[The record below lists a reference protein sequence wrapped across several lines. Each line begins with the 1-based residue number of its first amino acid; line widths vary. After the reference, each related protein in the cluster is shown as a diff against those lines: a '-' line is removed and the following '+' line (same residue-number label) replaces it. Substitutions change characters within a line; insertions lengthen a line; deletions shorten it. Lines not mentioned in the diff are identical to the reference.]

1 MPKDVNKKA
10 EEVIETGDTQA
21 TEPNQTTEEI
31 KFEDLAPEVQKFIDR
46 ERGKASMTA
55 REKAKRDAL
64 KDPDIRKALQEELE
78 AEATLTAE
86 QKVERRLREAQTI
99 ENRAIAREK
108 LVESGITGEEL
119 SEILELVVTDDQ
131 EATLAKV
138 EKFAGVVKKAVE
150 KEQERNTRKA
160 LQQTPKP
167 KSQNTETKD
176 FKDMGFEERMR
187 LKEADPAKY
196 KAEMEKLRTK
206 I

>member
-1 MPKDVNKKA
+1 MLEDVNKKA
-10 EEVIETGDTQA
+10 DDVIETDDTQA
-21 TEPNQTTEEI
+21 TEPNQAMEEI

-46 ERGKASMTA
+46 ERGKASTTA

-86 QKVERRLREAQTI
+86 QKVERRMKEAQTI

-167 KSQNTETKD
+167 KSQNTETKE

>member
-1 MPKDVNKKA
+1 MLEDVNKKPDG
-10 EEVIETGDTQA
+10 VIETDDTQA
-21 TEPNQTTEEI
+21 TEPNQAMEEI

-46 ERGKASMTA
+46 ERGKASTTA

-86 QKVERRLREAQTI
+86 QKVERRMKEAQTI

-167 KSQNTETKD
+167 KSQNTETKE

>member
-55 REKAKRDAL
+55 RENAKRDAL

>member
-1 MPKDVNKKA
+1 MPEDVNKQT

-21 TEPNQTTEEI
+21 TEPNQTMEEI
-31 KFEDLAPEVQKFIDR
+31 KFEDLSPEIQKFIDR

-55 REKAKRDAL
+55 REKARRDAL
-64 KDPDIRKALQEELE
+64 KDPDIRKTLQDELE

-86 QKVERRLREAQTI
+86 QKVERRLKEALTI
-99 ENRAIAREK
+99 ESRALAREK
-108 LVESGITGEEL
+108 LVDNGITGEEL
-119 SEILELVVTDDQ
+119 SEILELVVTDDKD
-131 EATLAKV
+131 ATLARV
-138 EKFAGVVKKAVE
+138 DKFAGVVKKALE

-160 LQQTPKP
+160 LQNTPKP
-167 KSQNTETKD
+167 KTQTTETKD
-176 FKDMGFEERMR
+176 FKDMGFEERMK

>member
-1 MPKDVNKKA
+1 MPEDVNKQA
-10 EEVIETGDTQA
+10 EEVIETDDTQA
-21 TEPNQTTEEI
+21 TEPNQSTEEI
-31 KFEDLAPEVQKFIDR
+31 KFEDLSPEIQKFIDR

-64 KDPDIRKALQEELE
+64 KDPDVRKALQEELE

-86 QKVERRLREAQTI
+86 QKVERRMKEALTI
-99 ENRAIAREK
+99 ENRALAREK
-108 LVESGITGEEL
+108 LVDSGITGEEL
-119 SEILELVVTDDQ
+119 SEILELVVTDDKD
-131 EATLAKV
+131 ATLARV
-138 EKFAGVVKKAVE
+138 DKFAGVVKRTLE

-160 LQQTPKP
+160 LQNTPKP
-167 KSQNTETKD
+167 RTQTTETKD
-176 FKDMGFEERMR
+176 FKDMGFEERMK

>member
-1 MPKDVNKKA
+1 MPEDVNKQT

-21 TEPNQTTEEI
+21 TEPNQTMEEI
-31 KFEDLAPEVQKFIDR
+31 KFEDLSPEIQKFIDR

-55 REKAKRDAL
+55 REKARRDAL
-64 KDPDIRKALQEELE
+64 KDPDIRKTLQEELE

-86 QKVERRLREAQTI
+86 QKVERRLKEALTI
-99 ENRAIAREK
+99 ESRALAREK
-108 LVESGITGEEL
+108 LVDNGITGEEL
-119 SEILELVVTDDQ
+119 SEILELVVTDDKD
-131 EATLAKV
+131 ATLARV
-138 EKFAGVVKKAVE
+138 DKFAGVVKKALE

-160 LQQTPKP
+160 LQNTPKP
-167 KSQNTETKD
+167 KTQTTETKD
-176 FKDMGFEERMR
+176 FKDMGFEERMK

>member
-1 MPKDVNKKA
+1 MPKDVNKQA

-21 TEPNQTTEEI
+21 TEPNQSTEEI
-31 KFEDLAPEVQKFIDR
+31 KFEDLAPEVQRFIDR

-64 KDPDIRKALQEELE
+64 KDPDVRKALQEELE

-167 KSQNTETKD
+167 KSQNTETKE

>member
-1 MPKDVNKKA
+1 MPEDVNKQT
-10 EEVIETGDTQA
+10 EEVVKTDDTQA
-21 TEPNQTTEEI
+21 TEPNQSTEEI

-46 ERGKASMTA
+46 ERGKASTTA

-64 KDPDIRKALQEELE
+64 KDPDVRKALQEELE

-86 QKVERRLREAQTI
+86 QKVERRMKEAQTI

-167 KSQNTETKD
+167 KSQNTETKE

>member
-1 MPKDVNKKA
+1 MK
-10 EEVIETGDTQA
+10 E
-21 TEPNQTTEEI
+21 
-31 KFEDLAPEVQKFIDR
+31 
-46 ERGKASMTA
+46 
-55 REKAKRDAL
+55 AL
-64 KDPDIRKALQEELE
+64 
-78 AEATLTAE
+78 
-86 QKVERRLREAQTI
+86 TI
-99 ENRAIAREK
+99 ENRALAREK

-138 EKFAGVVKKAVE
+138 EKFAEVVKKAVE

-160 LQQTPKP
+160 LQNTPKP
-167 KSQNTETKD
+167 KNQNTETKD

>member
-55 REKAKRDAL
+55 RENAKRDAL

-86 QKVERRLREAQTI
+86 QKVERRMKEAQTI

>member
-1 MPKDVNKKA
+1 MPKDVNKQA

-64 KDPDIRKALQEELE
+64 KDPDVRKALQEELE

-86 QKVERRLREAQTI
+86 QKVERRMKEALTI

-196 KAEMEKLRTK
+196 NAEMEKLRTK

>member
-1 MPKDVNKKA
+1 MPEDVNKQA
-10 EEVIETGDTQA
+10 EEVVKTDDTQA
-21 TEPNQTTEEI
+21 TEPNQSTEEI
-31 KFEDLAPEVQKFIDR
+31 KFEDLSPEVQRFIDR

-55 REKAKRDAL
+55 REKARRDAL
-64 KDPDIRKALQEELE
+64 KDPDIRKTLQEELE

-86 QKVERRLREAQTI
+86 QKVERRMKEALTI
-99 ENRAIAREK
+99 ENRALAREK
-108 LVESGITGEEL
+108 LVENGITGEEL
-119 SEILELVVTDDQ
+119 SEILELVVTDDKD
-131 EATLAKV
+131 ATLAKV

-167 KSQNTETKD
+167 KSQNTATKE
-176 FKDMGFEERMR
+176 FKDMGFEERMN

>member
-46 ERGKASMTA
+46 ERGKASTTA

-64 KDPDIRKALQEELE
+64 KDPDVRKALQEELE

>member
-1 MPKDVNKKA
+1 MPEDVNKQT
-10 EEVIETGDTQA
+10 EDVIETGDTQA

-31 KFEDLAPEVQKFIDR
+31 KFEDLSPEIQKFIDR

-64 KDPDIRKALQEELE
+64 KDPDIRKTLQEELE

-86 QKVERRLREAQTI
+86 QKVERRLKEALTI
-99 ENRAIAREK
+99 ENRALAREK
-108 LVESGITGEEL
+108 LVDNGITGEEL
-119 SEILELVVTDDQ
+119 SGILELVVTDDKD
-131 EATLAKV
+131 ATLARV
-138 EKFAGVVKKAVE
+138 DKFAEVVKKALE

-160 LQQTPKP
+160 LQNTPKP
-167 KSQNTETKD
+167 KTQTTETKD
-176 FKDMGFEERMR
+176 FKDMGFEERMK

-196 KAEMEKLRTK
+196 KTEMEKLRTK

>member
-1 MPKDVNKKA
+1 MPEDVNKQT

-21 TEPNQTTEEI
+21 TEPNQTMEEI
-31 KFEDLAPEVQKFIDR
+31 KFEDLSPEIQKFIDR

-55 REKAKRDAL
+55 REKARRDAL
-64 KDPDIRKALQEELE
+64 KDPDIRKTLQDELE

-86 QKVERRLREAQTI
+86 QKVERRLKEALTI
-99 ENRAIAREK
+99 ESRALARER
-108 LVESGITGEEL
+108 LVDNGITGEEL
-119 SEILELVVTDDQ
+119 SEILELVVTDDKD
-131 EATLAKV
+131 ATLARV
-138 EKFAGVVKKAVE
+138 DKFAGVVKKALE

-160 LQQTPKP
+160 LQNTPKP
-167 KSQNTETKD
+167 KTQTTETKD
-176 FKDMGFEERMR
+176 FKDMGFEERMK